1 MFGKKREGGFS
12 FVSVFGGKIDGIHS
26 FKSLAFVGT
35 ALACLLFVPTAG
47 YAMIP
52 ASEIGGFTF
61 TTSHYFLLAST
72 ILLLVAIMRL
82 FAYRRHLEIK
92 THELASANAQLRKET
107 EERSRIQAAL
117 EETNERYAL
126 VVRGANDGIWDWNF
140 HTNRVYFSD
149 RWKSMLGYGENEI
162 GTSVHEWFQR
172 VHRED
177 IHKLEKDLSD
187 HLDGATPHFENEH
200 RLLTKEGEYLWVLSR
215 GIAIKDSQGHPL
227 RIAGSLTDISNR
239 KKTEEQLIHN
249 AFYDP
254 LTGLP
259 NRALFMDRLRM
270 AFAHQKRNKGYLF
283 AILFLDLDRFKNI
296 NDSFG
301 HLMGDELLIHVAKK
315 LQAHIRPDDTIA
327 RFGGD
332 EFVILLSDIRDEQ
345 DAALIAQRI
354 NAIFRDPFHLN
365 EFELYVSVSIGI
377 ANSNHQYQQP
387 EDILRDADT
396 ALYTAKSRGKSC
408 CVVFDHSMHVNA
420 LDRLELEIDLRH
432 AIDRGEFILFYQPII
447 HLEDRR
453 TIGFEALV
461 RWRHPRRGLL
471 MPLEFIPLAEET
483 GLIIPLSVWII
494 REACRQLRSWQEKYG
509 SEKSLLVS
517 VNISPLHLK
526 YSGFVDQIKNILK
539 ETRLHPEHLAVEITE
554 NFMLENSADVTTVLT
569 QLQELGVK
577 IYIDDF
583 GTGFSSL
590 SYVQRFPI
598 NTLKIDRS
606 FIDRLSASNKTVEIV
621 QSIITM
627 ARNMNLHIIAEGVED
642 LDNLQELQ
650 NLKCESAQGF
660 LFSQPVDIVE
670 AEKFLME
677 QSGYTEK
684 AGFAPR

>member
-1 MFGKKREGGFS
+1 MNL
-12 FVSVFGGKIDGIHS
+12 FGGGPNIIDSVTI
-26 FKSLAFVGT
+26 LAFVGG
-35 ALACLLFVPTAG
+35 AFASVFCVPVEG
-47 YAMIP
+47 YALIHP
-52 ASEIGGFTF
+52 SEIGAFTF
-61 TTSHYFLLAST
+61 TTSHYFLLASV
-72 ILLLVAIMRL
+72 ILLLLAIMRL
-82 FAYRRHLEIK
+82 FAYRRNLEIK
-92 THELASANAQLRKET
+92 TQELALANTQLRRET
-107 EERSRIQAAL
+107 EERSRVQAAL

-140 HTNRVYFSD
+140 HTNQVYFSD
-149 RWKSMLGYGENEI
+149 RWKSMLGYEESEI
-162 GTSVHEWFQR
+162 GASVHEWFQR

-177 IHKLEKDLSD
+177 IHKLEKDISD
-187 HLDGATPHFENEH
+187 HLGGVTPHFENEH
-200 RLLTKEGEYLWVLSR
+200 RLLTKDGVYLWVLSR
-215 GIAIKDSQGHPL
+215 GIAIKDSEGHPL
-227 RIAGSLTDISNR
+227 RIAGSLTDISAR
-239 KKTEEQLIHN
+239 KKTEEQLIQN
-249 AFYDP
+249 AFFDT

-270 AFAHQKRNKGYLF
+270 AFAHQKRNKEYLF

-301 HLMGDELLIHVAKK
+301 HLMGDELLVHVAKK

-332 EFVILLSDIRDEQ
+332 EFVILLSDIKDEQ
-345 DAALIAQRI
+345 DAFFIAQRI
-354 NAIFRDPFHLN
+354 NAIFRDPFYLKD
-365 EFELYVSVSIGI
+365 FELYVSVSIGI

-396 ALYTAKSRGKSC
+396 ALYTAKSKGKGCS
-408 CVVFDHSMHVNA
+408 VVFDDSMHVNA

-432 AIDRGEFILFYQPII
+432 AIERGEFILYYQPII

-471 MPLEFIPLAEET
+471 LPLEFIPLAEET

-509 SEKSLLVS
+509 LESSLLVS
-517 VNISPLHLK
+517 VNISPLHLRH
-526 YSGFVDQIKNILK
+526 SGFVDQIRDILT
-539 ETRLHPEHLAVEITE
+539 ETRLLPEHLAVEITE

-606 FIDRLSASNKTVEIV
+606 FIDRLSASNKTIEIV

-660 LFSQPVDIVE
+660 LFSQPVDIAE
-670 AEKFLME
+670 AEKFLTDHSVCTD
-677 QSGYTEK
+677 Q
-684 AGFAPR
+684 AGFA